1 MKCFKP
7 YANAGEQDVKSDE
20 TRSLL
25 HTDVELENDWQQDRC
40 NAAIGEL

>member
-1 MKCFKP
+1 MKPFKT
-7 YANAGEQDVKSDE
+7 YANAREEDVKSNK

-25 HTDVELENDWQQDRC
+25 DTDVELENDWQQDRC